1 MSAEPSESWSSSL
14 VTLIYKSGDTSK
26 TENFRMIALTSCV
39 AKIYHQILSERTSSY
54 LTSNGLLDPETQKA
68 FLRGINGCAEH
79 TIVMSE
85 IIAYSKT
92 SKRTA
97 HITFFDLADAFG
109 SVEHPLIIHTLER
122 KGIPTPVAQYIY
134 IANLYASLN
143 GTVRGPKWS
152 SEPFRFNKGVFQGDP
167 LSPIIFLIV
176 FDPIIQHLKIVES
189 QYGYDLNGTRYIT
202 LPFADDFCLI
212 TTHKRTHQRLM
223 NELSELTASM
233 NLTLKPV
240 KCKSSMCSG
249 KPKAIEFSSGDNKLK
264 SIQDAPEK
272 FLGVLITLYNKTSDH
287 FEVVKSKLNF
297 MIENINVSLL
307 RNEFKLRVY
316 NEYSVPSIRHLLMTH
331 ELTDTQLNSLDKF
344 ILMWLNPGS
353 K

>member
-1 MSAEPSESWSSSL
+1 M
-14 VTLIYKSGDTSK
+14 
-26 TENFRMIALTSCV
+26 
-39 AKIYHQILSERTSSY
+39 
-54 LTSNGLLDPETQKA
+54 
-68 FLRGINGCAEH
+68 
-79 TIVMSE
+79 
-85 IIAYSKT
+85 
-92 SKRTA
+92 
-97 HITFFDLADAFG
+97 
-109 SVEHPLIIHTLER
+109 
-122 KGIPTPVAQYIY
+122 
-134 IANLYASLN
+134 
-143 GTVRGPKWS
+143 RGPTWS

-240 KCKSSMCSG
+240 KCKSLSICSG
-249 KPKAIEFSSGDNKLK
+249 KPKAIKFSIGDNKLK
-264 SIQDAPEK
+264 SVQDAPEK

-287 FEVVKSKLNF
+287 FEVVKSKLNS
-297 MIENINVSLL
+297 MIENINVSLI

-316 NEYSVPSIRHLLMTH
+316 NEYSVPSIRYLLMTH
-331 ELTDTQLNSLDKF
+331 ELTDTQLNSLDQINTNAVKSWLQMKPKGPTPA
-344 ILMWLNPGS
+344 ILFSPDGLNLRRIS
-353 K
+353 DIYVESHTVL